1 MTTQELTAAPS
12 RTNGGGDDILRKQI
26 LAMLAEASPETL
38 GKLAESLG
46 ASAADADGGALALS
60 DNAKH
65 ILEQRYLRR
74 DADGNAV
81 ETPAEL
87 FRRVA
92 RAVAQG
98 ETDALKPVWED
109 RFYRLLTS
117 LRFLP
122 NSPTIVNAGTG
133 RGCLSACFVV
143 TPDDNMES
151 IMRVASDAAMI
162 EKWGGGIGFGFSKL
176 RPRND
181 VIKTTHGHA
190 CGPISVMKLYSAVG
204 ATLTQGAFRLGAHMG
219 QLRDSHPDIREFI
232 HCKDGDDT
240 LQNFNI
246 SVQITDAFMEA
257 VRADADWRLINPRD
271 EGAGPVDEIAA
282 TVSARELWNE
292 IAESAW
298 KTGDPGVVF
307 IDRVWETAPNPQMG
321 RIETSNPCV
330 TGDTL
335 VYTGDGLAPISE
347 LVGRTPTLSL
357 DGRSGERASFAIKVW
372 RSGVKP
378 VYRLVTKEG
387 YSLKLTADHE
397 VFTERG
403 KVAASDLKRGD
414 RLRLLD
420 HKGGFGKLGDRNLGL
435 VLGWLAGDGH
445 IDAKR
450 AVLSFYGDDHE
461 LAPVMSEAA
470 QSVVAGA
477 GQNPARVYP
486 TRMHVTKEGRG
497 IIQSTR
503 LRDVVRDFGLNED
516 DWHLVPDVVYRGT
529 EDMQRAYLQSLF
541 GADGTVSGAGP
552 EKGVSVRLNSSYPD
566 LLEGVQ
572 RVLLNF
578 GIASKIYRRRD
589 ERVVPMPDGKGGRKN
604 YKTLAN
610 YELIVSRDNVIR
622 FADEIGFLNERKNAR
637 LSEVLS
643 KYKRGMYAE
652 RFFAT
657 FDRLEP
663 LGEEPVYDLTE
674 PMTHSFIANGLC
686 VSNCGEEFLED
697 YGNCCL
703 GSINLDLHVR
713 DGAFDWGALEDTVR
727 HSVRFLDD
735 VINVNEFPLPK
746 LREVNLSTRRI
757 GLGVMGWA
765 DALVRMGVPYDSPR
779 ALELADELG
788 GFINRTAWDESAN
801 LAKERGAFP
810 EYEGS
815 ALKERGLPPVR
826 NSSVVTI
833 APTGTISR
841 LAGCS
846 SGIEPHFALAWWSNV
861 LWKDHESGGSRL
873 LDAPASIMET
883 LRAELGDEDL
893 ARQTLERI
901 ADNPQSAEDI
911 LREFGIDPAAYRS
924 AMSVS
929 PEAHVRM
936 QAAWQRHVTNSVSK
950 TINLPNSASVE
961 DVRAA
966 YELAWETGCKA
977 VTVYRDGSK
986 SLQVLETG
994 SGEEGANE
1002 EEETAPAK
1010 AETVVGTPSLLAPRQ
1025 RPTSVAGVTDL
1036 VRTGH
1041 GNMYVTITFDETGRP
1056 FEVFTAL
1063 GKAGGCDSA
1072 NLEAVSRLVSLALRS
1087 GIHMDE
1093 IIHQL
1098 QGITCCPA
1106 WDGGAL
1112 IRSAPDAMARALSN
1126 HVDNPHPALPEP
1138 TRRQEASIVQA
1149 GLFPSARRVA
1159 NGNGY
1164 GGGNGVSH
1172 PATAARCPKCAGH
1185 LIPQEGCLNCL
1196 DCGFSKC
1203 E

>member
-1 MTTQELTAAPS
+1 MTTQGLTASPV
-12 RTNGGGDDILRKQI
+12 RMNGEGEESLRKI
-26 LAMLAEASPETL
+26 LGEMIAEASPEAL

-46 ASAADADGGALALS
+46 ASGLAADSDAALPLS

-65 ILEQRYLRR
+65 ILERRYLRR
-74 DADGNAV
+74 DADGNAT
-81 ETPAEL
+81 ETPAQL

-98 ETDALKPVWED
+98 EPDALKPVWED
-109 RFYRLLTS
+109 RFYRLLAS

-219 QLRDSHPDIREFI
+219 QLRDSHPDVREFI

-246 SVQITDAFMEA
+246 SVQITDAFMQA
-257 VRADADWRLINPRD
+257 VRDNADWRLINPRD
-271 EGAGPVDEIAA
+271 EGAGPVDEVVAA
-282 TVSARELWNE
+282 VPARELWNE

-321 RIETSNPCV
+321 RIETSNPC
-330 TGDTL
+330 
-335 VYTGDGLAPISE
+335 
-347 LVGRTPTLSL
+347 
-357 DGRSGERASFAIKVW
+357 
-372 RSGVKP
+372 
-378 VYRLVTKEG
+378 
-387 YSLKLTADHE
+387 
-397 VFTERG
+397 
-403 KVAASDLKRGD
+403 
-414 RLRLLD
+414 
-420 HKGGFGKLGDRNLGL
+420 
-435 VLGWLAGDGH
+435 
-445 IDAKR
+445 
-450 AVLSFYGDDHE
+450 
-461 LAPVMSEAA
+461 
-470 QSVVAGA
+470 
-477 GQNPARVYP
+477 
-486 TRMHVTKEGRG
+486 
-497 IIQSTR
+497 
-503 LRDVVRDFGLNED
+503 
-516 DWHLVPDVVYRGT
+516 
-529 EDMQRAYLQSLF
+529 
-541 GADGTVSGAGP
+541 
-552 EKGVSVRLNSSYPD
+552 
-566 LLEGVQ
+566 
-572 RVLLNF
+572 
-578 GIASKIYRRRD
+578 
-589 ERVVPMPDGKGGRKN
+589 
-604 YKTLAN
+604 
-610 YELIVSRDNVIR
+610 
-622 FADEIGFLNERKNAR
+622 
-637 LSEVLS
+637 
-643 KYKRGMYAE
+643 
-652 RFFAT
+652 
-657 FDRLEP
+657 
-663 LGEEPVYDLTE
+663 
-674 PMTHSFIANGLC
+674 
-686 VSNCGEEFLED
+686 GEEFLED

-713 DGAFDWGALEDTVR
+713 DGAFDWDALEDTVR

-746 LREVNLSTRRI
+746 LREVNLATRRI

-779 ALELADELG
+779 ALELADALG
-788 GFINRTAWDESAN
+788 GFLNKTAWDESAN

-810 EYEGS
+810 EYESS
-815 ALKERGLPPVR
+815 ALKERGMPPVR
-826 NSSVVTI
+826 NSSVITI

-883 LRAELGDEDL
+883 LRAEFGDEDI

-924 AMSVS
+924 AMGIS

-936 QAAWQRHVTNSVSK
+936 QAAWQKHVTNSVSK
-950 TINLPNSASVE
+950 TINLPSSASVD

-994 SGEEGANE
+994 SDKDGAKEG
-1002 EEETAPAK
+1002 ETALAK
-1010 AETVVGTPSLLAPRQ
+1010 IETVVETPSPLAPRQ

-1126 HVDNPHPALPEP
+1126 HVEQPHPAIAAP

-1159 NGNGY
+1159 NGNGLNGGNN
-1164 GGGNGVSH
+1164 GGGGSQH
-1172 PATAARCPKCAGH
+1172 LATAARCPKCAGH

-1196 DCGFSKC
+1196 DCGYSKC